1 MESPEDVQDDGSDT
15 DRPTQQGQPGQLSKL
30 IENHRMITLD
40 KAQHREGPTGSDVA
54 RSPEDHQ
61 PRRQGRFLGRGRPQ
75 LGLETVPFER

>member
-15 DRPTQQGQPGQLSKL
+15 DRLTQQGQPGQLSKL

-40 KAQHREGPTGSDVA
+40 KAQHREGSTGSDVA

-61 PRRQGRFLGRGRPQ
+61 PRRQGRIPGKRKTSAGP
-75 LGLETVPFER
+75 GNCTI